1 MVTRA
6 PILLT
11 GGTGQVGQAVLLH
24 AAERGLDIVAPNR
37 TQMDLTNGQS
47 IADMVASRPWSAVIN
62 CAAYTAVDRAE
73 TDAELAEQVNAVAPA
88 ILAAET
94 AARNIPIIHVSTDYV
109 FDGTSGAPYTE
120 EDAVNPLGVYG
131 RTKEMGESAVRTR
144 NPRHAIIRTAW
155 VVSAGGAN
163 FVNTMIRLASE
174 RPEVSVVNDQ
184 IGCPSSAQ
192 DIAKTLLVVAEQL
205 PEQSGTWHFV
215 NGGYASWYDLAARI
229 FANMDQRGLA
239 TPVLK
244 AIPSS
249 QYPTPAKRPS
259 NSRLSTL
266 AIQRDFGIQPRHWH
280 DAIDAILAE
289 RFKI

>member
-1 MVTRA
+1 MMPRA

-11 GGTGQVGQAVLLH
+11 GGTGQVGQAVLRH
-24 AAERGLDIVAPNR
+24 AEKRGLDIVAPSR
-37 TQMDLTNGQS
+37 TQMDLTNAQS
-47 IADMVASRPWSAVIN
+47 IADMVASRPWSAVLN

-88 ILAAET
+88 VLAVET
-94 AARNIPIIHVSTDYV
+94 ATLDIPIIHVSTDYV
-109 FDGTSGAPYTE
+109 FDGTNGAPYTE

-163 FVNTMIRLASE
+163 FINTMIRLASE

-192 DIAKTLLVVAEQL
+192 DIAETLLVVAEHL
-205 PEQSGTWHFV
+205 PERCGTWHFV
-215 NGGYASWYDLAARI
+215 NSGDASWHDLAVRI
-229 FANMDQRGLA
+229 FANMDQRGLP
-239 TPVLK
+239 TPVLN

-259 NSRLSTL
+259 NSRLSTF
-266 AIQRDFGIQPRHWH
+266 AIQRDFGIKPRHWH
-280 DAIDAILAE
+280 DAIDAILAD

>member
-1 MVTRA
+1 MMSRA

-11 GGTGQVGQAVLLH
+11 GGTGQVGQAVLRH
-24 AAERGLDIVAPNR
+24 AEEHGLDIVAPNR
-37 TQMDLTNGQS
+37 TQMDLTNAQS

-73 TDAELAEQVNAVAPA
+73 TEAELAEQVNAVAPA
-88 ILAAET
+88 LFAAET
-94 AARNIPIIHVSTDYV
+94 AARDIPIIHVSTDYV
-109 FDGTSGAPYTE
+109 FDGTNGAPYTE

-131 RTKEMGESAVRTR
+131 RTKEMGESALRTR

-192 DIAKTLLVVAEQL
+192 DIAETLLVVAEHL
-205 PEQSGTWHFV
+205 PERCGTWHFV
-215 NGGYASWYDLAARI
+215 NSGDASWHDLAARI
-229 FANMDQRGLA
+229 FANMERRGLP

-249 QYPTPAKRPS
+249 QYPTPAKRPG

-266 AIQRDFGIQPRHWH
+266 AIQRDFGIKPRHWH
-280 DAIDAILAE
+280 GAIDEILAE
-289 RFKI
+289 RFER

>member
-1 MVTRA
+1 MMSAA

-11 GGTGQVGQAVLLH
+11 GGTGQVGQAVLRH
-24 AAERGLDIVAPNR
+24 AEQRGLDIVAPNR
-37 TQMDLTNGQS
+37 TEMDLTNARS
-47 IADMVASRPWSAVIN
+47 ITDMVASRPWSAVIN

-73 TDAELAEQVNAVAPA
+73 TDAELAEHVNAVAPA
-88 ILAAET
+88 IFAAET
-94 AARNIPIIHVSTDYV
+94 AARDIPIIHVSTDYV
-109 FDGTSGAPYTE
+109 FDGTNGAPYTE

-131 RTKEMGESAVRTR
+131 LTKEMGESAVRTR

-174 RPEVSVVNDQ
+174 RSEVSVVNDQ

-192 DIAKTLLVVAEQL
+192 DIAETLLVVAKYL
-205 PEQSGTWHFV
+205 PERYGTWHFV
-215 NGGYASWYDLAARI
+215 NGGDASWHDLAARI
-229 FANMDQRGLA
+229 FANMDRRGLP

-249 QYPTPAKRPS
+249 HYPTPAKRPS

-266 AIQRDFGIQPRHWH
+266 AIQRDFGIKPRHWH

-289 RFKI
+289 RFDI

>member
-6 PILLT
+6 SILLT

-24 AAERGLDIVAPNR
+24 AAERGLDIVAPSR
-37 TQMDLTNGQS
+37 AQLDLTNAKS
-47 IADMVASRPWSAVIN
+47 IAEMVASRGWSSVIN

-94 AARNIPIIHVSTDYV
+94 ATRDIPIIHVSTDYV
-109 FDGTSGAPYTE
+109 FDGTNGAPYTE

-163 FVNTMIRLASE
+163 FINTMIRLAAE
-174 RPEVSVVNDQ
+174 RPEVSVVDDQ
-184 IGCPSSAQ
+184 IGCPSSAL
-192 DIAKTLLVVAEQL
+192 DIAETLLVVAEHL
-205 PEQSGTWHFV
+205 HEQSGTWHFV
-215 NGGYASWYDLAARI
+215 NSGDASWYDLAARI
-229 FANMDQRGLA
+229 FANMDQRGLP
-239 TPVLK
+239 TPALK
-244 AIPSS
+244 SIPSS

-266 AIQRDFGIQPRHWH
+266 AIQRDFGVKPRHWH

>member
-1 MVTRA
+1 MTPRA

-11 GGTGQVGQAVLLH
+11 GGTGQVGQAVLRY
-24 AAERGLDIVAPNR
+24 AEEHGFDIVAPNR
-37 TQMDLTNGQS
+37 TQMDLTNAQS
-47 IADMVASRPWSAVIN
+47 LADMVASRSWSAVLN

-73 TDAELAEQVNAVAPA
+73 TDAELAEQVNAIAPA

-94 AARNIPIIHVSTDYV
+94 AARDIPIIHVSTDYV
-109 FDGTSGAPYTE
+109 FDGTNVAPYTE

-131 RTKEMGESAVRTR
+131 RTKEMGESAVRSR
-144 NPRHAIIRTAW
+144 NPKHAIIRTAW

-174 RPEVSVVNDQ
+174 RPEVSVVDDQ
-184 IGCPSSAQ
+184 FGCPSSAL
-192 DIAKTLLVVAEQL
+192 DIAETLLVVAEQL

-215 NGGYASWYDLAARI
+215 NGGDASWFDLAARI
-229 FANMDQRGLA
+229 FVNMDQRGLP

-280 DAIDAILAE
+280 DAIDAILVE

>member
-1 MVTRA
+1 MMPRA

-11 GGTGQVGQAVLLH
+11 GGTGQVGQAVLRH
-24 AAERGLDIVAPNR
+24 AEEHGLDIVAPNR

-47 IADMVASRPWSAVIN
+47 IVDMVASRPWSAVLN

-94 AARNIPIIHVSTDYV
+94 VARDIPIIHVSTDYV

-131 RTKEMGESAVRTR
+131 RTKEMGERAVRTR
-144 NPRHAIIRTAW
+144 NRRHAIIRTAW

-192 DIAKTLLVVAEQL
+192 DIAETLLVVAEQL

-215 NGGYASWYDLAARI
+215 NSGDASWYDLAARI
-229 FANMDQRGLA
+229 FANMDRRGLP

-259 NSRLSTL
+259 NSRLCTA
-266 AIQRDFGIQPRHWH
+266 AIQRDFGIKPRHWH

-289 RFKI
+289 RFEI

>member
-1 MVTRA
+1 MIPKG

-11 GGTGQVGQAVLLH
+11 GGTGQVGQAVLRH
-24 AAERGLDIVAPNR
+24 AEQRGLEIVAPNR
-37 TQMDLTNGQS
+37 TQMDLTNTQS
-47 IADMVASRPWSAVIN
+47 IAYMVASRPWSAVIN

-88 ILAAET
+88 IFAAET
-94 AARNIPIIHVSTDYV
+94 AARDIPIIHVSTDYV
-109 FDGTSGAPYTE
+109 FDGTNGAPYTE

-144 NPRHAIIRTAW
+144 NSRHAIIRTAW

-184 IGCPSSAQ
+184 IGCPSNAS
-192 DIAKTLLVVAEQL
+192 DIAQALLTVVQQPNARY
-205 PEQSGTWHFV
+205 GTWHFV
-215 NGGYASWYDLAARI
+215 NGGEASWHDLAARI
-229 FANMDQRGLA
+229 FANMKQRGLK
-239 TPVLK
+239 TPSLH
-244 AIPSS
+244 AIPTS
-249 QYPTPAKRPS
+249 QYPTPAQRPA

-266 AIQRDFGIQPRHWH
+266 AIQRDFGIKPRHWH
-280 DAIDAILAE
+280 GAIDQILAE
-289 RFKI
+289 RFER

>member
-1 MVTRA
+1 
-6 PILLT
+6 
-11 GGTGQVGQAVLLH
+11 
-24 AAERGLDIVAPNR
+24 
-37 TQMDLTNGQS
+37 MDLTNVQS
-47 IADMVASRPWSAVIN
+47 IADMVANRAWSAVLN

-88 ILAAET
+88 VLAAET
-94 AARNIPIIHVSTDYV
+94 ATRDIPIIHVSTDYV
-109 FDGTSGAPYTE
+109 FDGASGSPYTE
-120 EDAVNPLGVYG
+120 EDVVNPLGVYG
-131 RTKEMGESAVRTR
+131 RTKEMGESAVRSH

-174 RPEVSVVNDQ
+174 RPEVSVVDDQ
-184 IGCPSSAQ
+184 IGCPSSAS
-192 DIAKTLLVVAEQL
+192 DIAETLLMVAEKLQ
-205 PEQSGTWHFV
+205 EQCGTWHFV
-215 NGGYASWYDLAARI
+215 NGGEGSWYDLAARI
-229 FANMDQRGLA
+229 FANMDQRGLP

-266 AIQRDFGIQPRHWH
+266 AIQRDFGIKPRHWH

-289 RFKI
+289 RFDI

>member
-1 MVTRA
+1 MMSAA

-11 GGTGQVGQAVLLH
+11 GGTGQVGQAVLRH
-24 AAERGLDIVAPNR
+24 AKERGLDIVAPNR
-37 TQMDLTNGQS
+37 AQMDLTNARS

-88 ILAAET
+88 IFAAET
-94 AARNIPIIHVSTDYV
+94 AARDIPIIHVSTDYV
-109 FDGTSGAPYTE
+109 FDGTNGAPYTE

-155 VVSAGGAN
+155 VVSAGGVN

-192 DIAKTLLVVAEQL
+192 DIAETLLVVAEKL
-205 PEQSGTWHFV
+205 PEQCGTWHFV
-215 NGGYASWYDLAARI
+215 NGGDASWHDLAARI
-229 FANMDQRGLA
+229 FANMDRRGLPA
-239 TPVLK
+239 PVLK

-249 QYPTPAKRPS
+249 HYPTPAKRPS

-266 AIQRDFGIQPRHWH
+266 AIQRDFGIKPRHWH

-289 RFKI
+289 RFDI

>member
-1 MVTRA
+1 MMPNG

-11 GGTGQVGQAVLLH
+11 GGTGQVGQAVLRH
-24 AAERGLDIVAPNR
+24 AEKRGLGIVAPNR
-37 TQMDLTNGQS
+37 TQMDLTNARS
-47 IADMVASRPWSAVIN
+47 ITDMVASRPWSAVIN

-73 TDAELAEQVNAVAPA
+73 SDAELAEQVNAVAPA
-88 ILAAET
+88 IFAAET
-94 AARNIPIIHVSTDYV
+94 AARDIPIIHVSTDYV
-109 FDGTSGAPYTE
+109 FDGTNGSPYTE

-144 NPRHAIIRTAW
+144 NPCHAIIRTAW

-184 IGCPSSAQ
+184 IGCPSSAL
-192 DIAKTLLVVAEQL
+192 DIAEALLVVAEHLQ
-205 PEQSGTWHFV
+205 EQYGTWHFV
-215 NGGYASWYDLAARI
+215 NGGNASWYDLAARI
-229 FANMDQRGLA
+229 FANMDRRGLP

-266 AIQRDFGIQPRHWH
+266 AIQRDFGIKPRHWH

-289 RFKI
+289 RFDI

>member
-1 MVTRA
+1 MMSAA

-11 GGTGQVGQAVLLH
+11 GGTGQVGQAVLRH
-24 AAERGLDIVAPNR
+24 AAEHGLEIVAPNR
-37 TQMDLTNGQS
+37 TQMDLTNSQS
-47 IADMVASRPWSAVIN
+47 IADMVASRPWSAVLN
-62 CAAYTAVDRAE
+62 CAAYTAVDLAE
-73 TDAELAEQVNAVAPA
+73 TDAELAERVNAVAPA

-94 AARNIPIIHVSTDYV
+94 AMRDIPIIHVSTDYV
-109 FDGTSGAPYTE
+109 FDGTKGAPYTE
-120 EDAVNPLGVYG
+120 EDAVNPLGIYG
-131 RTKEMGESAVRTR
+131 RTKEMGESAVRTL
-144 NPRHAIIRTAW
+144 NLRHVIIRTAW

-174 RPEVSVVNDQ
+174 RSEVSVVDDQ
-184 IGCPSSAQ
+184 IGCPSSAL
-192 DIAKTLLVVAEQL
+192 DIAETLLLVANHL

-215 NGGYASWYDLAARI
+215 NSGDASWYDLAARI
-229 FANMDQRGLA
+229 FAYMDQRGLP

-259 NSRLSTL
+259 DTRLSTF
-266 AIQRDFGIQPRHWH
+266 AIQRDLGIKPRHWH

-289 RFKI
+289 RFKV

>member
-1 MVTRA
+1 MPMA

-11 GGTGQVGQAVLLH
+11 GGTGQVGQAVLRH
-24 AAERGLDIVAPNR
+24 AEARGLDIVAPNR
-37 TQMDLTNGQS
+37 AQMDLKNVQS
-47 IADMVASRPWSAVIN
+47 IADMVASRRWSAVLN

-88 ILAAET
+88 VLAAET
-94 AARNIPIIHVSTDYV
+94 AKQDIPIIQVSTDYV
-109 FDGTSGAPYTE
+109 FDGTNGAPYTE

-131 RTKEMGESAVRTR
+131 RTKETGESAVRTL

-163 FVNTMIRLASE
+163 FINTMIRLASE

-184 IGCPSSAQ
+184 IGCPSSAL
-192 DIAKTLLVVAEQL
+192 DIAETLLVVAEHL
-205 PEQSGTWHFV
+205 PEHFGTWHFV
-215 NGGYASWYDLAARI
+215 NSGDASWHDLAARI
-229 FANMDQRGLA
+229 FANMDQRGLP

-244 AIPSS
+244 AISSS

-259 NSRLSTL
+259 NSRLSTF
-266 AIQRDFGIQPRHWH
+266 AIQRDFGVKPRHWH
-280 DAIDAILAE
+280 DAIDAILTE